1 MTDTT
6 PSGNAE
12 SAESADNGA
21 DKYMVPALE
30 RGLRLLQEF
39 GRGNATLGAPELAR
53 RLQLP
58 RATIFRMLNTLE
70 AMGFLQ
76 RAEGSNDYRLGL
88 SVLRLGFEF
97 LSSMDLTELG
107 QPVIARLCGEIR
119 YPCNIVVRDGRS
131 IVYVAKV
138 TPPTPLTSSVR
149 VGTRLPA
156 HATALGRVLLADLSL
171 SELRTLYPEE
181 HLEAHTPKTPRTVL
195 DLFNLVEA
203 DREGFQRGRN
213 LDKIGQDEA
222 DTSELFFNDV
232 RVPITNCLGE
242 EGQGF
247 IYLMSELPQ
256 ERLSIAVSAQAGAQ
270 RAFDEAL
277 AFTKDRKAF
286 GKTVFD
292 FQNTRFVLAD
302 LAAKLQAG
310 WAHLDWCL
318 KRHETHDLN
327 GSQASAAKLW
337 HTELL
342 WEVCDKALQLHGGA
356 GYMNE
361 YMIARLWRDARVQRI
376 YGGTT
381 EIMKEV
387 VGRSL

>member
-1 MTDTT
+1 MTDT
-6 PSGNAE
+6 PSSGNAE
-12 SAESADNGA
+12 SADSADNGT

-203 DREGFQRGRN
+203 DRERGHVFSEGFYESSICTIAAPVRDHSGRVVAA
-213 LDKIGQDEA
+213 LGTTVPAPHVEEGRAETLIAGVCDAAAEL
-222 DTSELFFNDV
+222 SELLNY
-232 RVPITNCLGE
+232 R
-242 EGQGF
+242 
-247 IYLMSELPQ
+247 PQ
-256 ERLSIAVSAQAGAQ
+256 TQTQTAQLLSLNSRRAG
-270 RAFDEAL
+270 
-277 AFTKDRKAF
+277 
-286 GKTVFD
+286 
-292 FQNTRFVLAD
+292 
-302 LAAKLQAG
+302 
-310 WAHLDWCL
+310 
-318 KRHETHDLN
+318 
-327 GSQASAAKLW
+327 
-337 HTELL
+337 
-342 WEVCDKALQLHGGA
+342 GGH
-356 GYMNE
+356 
-361 YMIARLWRDARVQRI
+361 V
-376 YGGTT
+376 
-381 EIMKEV
+381 
-387 VGRSL
+387 